1 MEPSSTR
8 KTSNKTRN
16 VCHQFQKTGKCT
28 YGDSCKFAHRQH
40 ASPHPPPPAGEGPPP
55 YSDSETSGEP
65 IDEFFSQYS
74 GFKHKRNAPYWTEF
88 GRLCRHFKWDRRE
101 LNEAKAEFK
110 AAMVE
115 QFNTTFGTDEKNLES
130 WQRLCRTLGVGVPNT
145 LKESRQ
151 VCYPSYCATCSA
163 LVGADMLQRVQ
174 RTHVNLVDLTESP
187 HTGEKAEIFPT
198 VEALREYT
206 LETRKFFPRNEA
218 HAGGLLKTLLR
229 QILAAPPPKSQ
240 TKQPARKR
248 VDSGVDLSHSV
259 ALEGNSQAIVT
270 AGSDTRKSRIT
281 VARDGSIIF
290 MSHGV

>member
-1 MEPSSTR
+1 MEPSSSKR
-8 KTSNKTRN
+8 TSNKNRN
-16 VCHQFQKTGKCT
+16 VCHQFQKNGKCT

-101 LNEAKAEFK
+101 LNEVKAEFK

-151 VCYPSYCATCSA
+151 
-163 LVGADMLQRVQ
+163 RVQ

-187 HTGEKAEIFPT
+187 HTGEKAEIFST

-259 ALEGNSQAIVT
+259 ALEGNSQGVVT